1 MGRRGA
7 GPSTPTRFEQTPPGG
22 ERMYEWFLE
31 SGYQAD
37 VARHPGRSTF
47 ESFLRDRLA
56 R

>member
-7 GPSTPTRFEQTPPGG
+7 GPCTPARFEQTPPGG

-31 SGYQAD
+31 SGYQA
-37 VARHPGRSTF
+37 VARHPGLSTV
-47 ESFLRDRLA
+47 ESCRRDRLA